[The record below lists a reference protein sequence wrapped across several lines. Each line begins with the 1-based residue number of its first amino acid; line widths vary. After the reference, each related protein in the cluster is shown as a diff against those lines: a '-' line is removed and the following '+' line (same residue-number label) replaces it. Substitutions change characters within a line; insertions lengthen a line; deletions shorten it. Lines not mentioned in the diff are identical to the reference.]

1 MAEEWRPVL
10 GWEGHYEVSNRGRV
24 RSVNRTV
31 RTMTGAIQTRSGR
44 VLTQFVRKSGHY
56 AVSLYGPNK
65 RRKQIDAHILMLEA
79 FVGPRPADCVAR
91 HMNGDPSDNRIEN
104 LAWGTYSE
112 NNDDQVRHG
121 THYEASRTRCDRGHL
136 LEGENL
142 AVRTK
147 KNGRKRRAC
156 KTCDRDNSRAY
167 RARKQRKS
175 TGRAA

>member
-1 MAEEWRPVL
+1 MAEQWRPVP
-10 GWEGHYEVSNRGRV
+10 GWEGHYEVSNRGQV
-24 RSVNRTV
+24 RSVDRTV
-31 RTMTGAIQTRSGR
+31 RTATGALQTRRGR
-44 VLTQFVRKSGHY
+44 VLTPFVRKHGY
-56 AVSLYGPNK
+56 PVVGLYGPNK
-65 RRKQIDAHILMLEA
+65 RRTQTDVHLLVLAA
-79 FVGPRPADCVAR
+79 FAGLRPDGSVAR
-91 HMNGDPSDNRIEN
+91 HLNGDPSDNTIEN
-104 LAWGTYSE
+104 LAWGTYTE